1 MAMAIGEGAAT
12 CEVHALDP
20 ERVAAT
26 QRQMQ
31 PEAVFQDLAATFA
44 AMGDVTR
51 VRILYA
57 LSLGELCVCD
67 LAAVLGHT
75 VSAVSHQLRLLR
87 SMRIVKFRR
96 VGRQA
101 YYSLDDHHIVTLL
114 RQGLDHLEDREAARS
129 AALRAAAEVKE

>member
-1 MAMAIGEGAAT
+1 MRLEVGDGTAT

-26 QRQMQ
+26 RLQME
-31 PEAVFQDLAATFA
+31 PEAVFQELAATFA
-44 AMGDVTR
+44 AMGDPTR

-67 LAAVLGHT
+67 LAAVLGLT

-87 SMRIVKFRR
+87 SLRIVKFRR
-96 VGRQA
+96 AGRQA

-114 RQGLDHLEDREAARS
+114 GQGLDHLSHREAAR
-129 AALRAAAEVKE
+129 ATVTRAAAEMPR